1 MAGLR
6 PLQLSRCPIQYREG
20 LGEQPGTVKIEE
32 IVEAGQDLVPVQLLQ
47 SVRDLAFYVRDA
59 PLCLQVLLAITVALL
74 GASPILLQPLQ
85 LGGDLWKPDGLGL
98 QATQLLLGGGEVGE
112 IFLSLF
118 AAVFGAALVRL
129 GLAQVGREA
138 RVFAVCT
145 L

>member
-1 MAGLR
+1 MARLR

-32 IVEAGQDLVPVQLLQ
+32 IVEAGQDLVPVQR
-47 SVRDLAFYVRDA
+47 VRDLAFYVRDA